1 MANLRLSNAVLGQL
15 ARPGFSRNAGLAIGA
30 GMLGVERREREEE
43 QRLVQESTLELMQKA
58 QIAQET
64 GDMGMLTGAANDL
77 NALLSET
84 KNKES
89 RDLLIRSIS
98 AVNQQR
104 AATQANKTTNT
115 AMSILNTEKALEQ
128 FKDADARRAAGE
140 LVEVTPFEE
149 RQRRALEERLAM
161 MKQNSAAV
169 VEADNIALATEIKK
183 YEDQDKLY
191 TAKKSAVVRGLSQV
205 AFGSDE
211 YNKLAQTARSQGF
224 GVAVNEY
231 EKVQQDAEKSRLEIE
246 ALRRQNKPLSPA
258 QMDELKSVGI
268 NIDDPYL
275 AKPIYIN
282 MKTKEAEAKVNLAL
296 EQILPASDER
306 AVGVAQGA
314 LARWANRGNISPLW
328 FDDLAEKIQE
338 MPDEKQLELFNRV
351 NGLAPVQIEQEVIDF
366 LRAEF
371 PNEFK
376 AVEQTEQ
383 NVRDEETDKQASIN
397 MAIAAINF
405 NKGLEPG
412 DADYLNPADESDRAL
427 VWDRIQE
434 ERTTKTLETQATAT
448 GRFEA
453 RPVSLSGNGM
463 QSVDKALTAMGFDR

>member
-1 MANLRLSNAVLGQL
+1 MALPNLRLSSAVLGGL
-15 ARPGFSRNAGLAIGA
+15 AQPDFARAAGLSIGA
-30 GMLGVERREREEE
+30 GMLGAQRRADEAETRAT
-43 QRLVQESTLELMQKA
+43 QEASIELLRKA
-58 QIAQET
+58 QVAQET
-64 GDMGMLTGAANDL
+64 GDMGMLTGLTGELD
-77 NALLSET
+77 ALLSSTQNEQARQIIMDSLNT
-84 KNKES
+84 
-89 RDLLIRSIS
+89 
-98 AVNQQR
+98 VQGQR
-104 AATQANKTTNT
+104 AATQQQAQTNT
-115 AMSILNTEKALEQ
+115 AMSIIKTEQALEN
-128 FKDADARRAAGE
+128 FKNQTGPLSDQELAAQKT
-140 LVEVTPFEE
+140 L
-149 RQRRALEERLAM
+149 QERLAM
-161 MKQNSAAV
+161 MKQNGAAV
-169 VEADNIALATEIKK
+169 VEADNIALAAEIKK

-191 TAKKSAVVRGLSQV
+191 TAKKSAVVRSLSQV
-205 AFGSDE
+205 AFGSNE
-211 YNKLAQTARSQGF
+211 YSKLAENARSQGF
-224 GVAVNEY
+224 GATVNEY

-258 QMDELKSVGI
+258 QMDELRSLGI

-338 MPDEKQLELFNRV
+338 MPDKKQLELFNRV

-371 PNEFK
+371 PSEFK

-412 DADYLNPADESDRAL
+412 DADYLDPADESDRAL

-434 ERTTKTLETQATAT
+434 ERTTKMLETQATVT

-453 RPVSLSGNGM
+453 RPVRLSEN
-463 QSVDKALTAMGFDR
+463 K